1 MKGYIS
7 VIVIQIIWMETV
19 EGYRLIILGTIWDFT
34 ELLNYN
40 YKPVNLIESCDRSN
54 FTSTV
59 DAYSIQKFA
68 R

>member
-1 MKGYIS
+1 
-7 VIVIQIIWMETV
+7 METV